1 MSSLLQA
8 SASISS
14 SIWSCVPFVGGSA
27 MCSFWLGPR
36 SSVLLVEHVEKARVL
51 VEIDER
57 LAGQA
62 GRHVFRPD
70 DWPREDGPTQ
80 LVEQLEVVYKQHTL
94 ESDSMQHLYTCTAQP
109 RPASRVSSQV
119 HIFRE
124 KGHLRSSLRA
134 HGTATTSLNAPTH
147 EPCGN
152 RASLRNAA
160 GQHYYSLALAHLY
173 WPINL
178 PQWRLA
184 ATQGLA

>member
-1 MSSLLQA
+1 
-8 SASISS
+8 
-14 SIWSCVPFVGGSA
+14 

-94 ESDSMQHLYTCTAQP
+94 ESDSMATSLHMHCTAS
-109 RPASRVSSQV
+109 AS
-119 HIFRE
+119 
-124 KGHLRSSLRA
+124 
-134 HGTATTSLNAPTH
+134 
-147 EPCGN
+147 
-152 RASLRNAA
+152 
-160 GQHYYSLALAHLY
+160 
-173 WPINL
+173 
-178 PQWRLA
+178 
-184 ATQGLA
+184 